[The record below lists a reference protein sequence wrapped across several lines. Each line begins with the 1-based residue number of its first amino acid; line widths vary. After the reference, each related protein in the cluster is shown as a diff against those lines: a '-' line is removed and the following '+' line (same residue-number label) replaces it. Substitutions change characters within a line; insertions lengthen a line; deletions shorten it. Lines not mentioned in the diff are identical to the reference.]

1 MKKYDYIAFDLD
13 GTLTDPEVGLV
24 KGFMYAFDR
33 VGIEYGAPET
43 LRRYIGPPLHRE
55 WKEEYGLT
63 EEETANAIAIFREYY
78 DEIGWAEN
86 KVYDGI
92 VEMLE
97 ALRAAGKTIVLAT
110 SKPENTARRIMA
122 LFGLDKYFDFCGGA
136 STSSTRDKKWEV
148 LRYSLD
154 AVKASD
160 DEKCILIGDRKY
172 DAEGASICGIDSMG
186 VLWGHG
192 TEEEISSAGFTYVA
206 KTPEEVVKLLLATE

>member
-33 VGIEYGAPET
+33 VGIKYGDPKA
-43 LRRYIGPPLHRE
+43 LRRYIGPPLYEE
-55 WKEEYGLT
+55 WKREYGFT
-63 EEETANAIAIFREYY
+63 EEETARAIAIFREYY
-78 DEIGWAEN
+78 DEFGWAEN
-86 KVYDGI
+86 RVYEGI
-92 VEMLE
+92 VELLE
-97 ALRAAGKTIVLAT
+97 ALKAMGKTIVLAT

-148 LRYSLD
+148 LEYSLLSVGATD
-154 AVKASD
+154 KSR
-160 DEKCILIGDRKY
+160 CILIGDRKY
-172 DAEGASICGIDSMG
+172 DAEGASIYGIDSIG

-192 TEEEISSAGFTYVA
+192 SEEEIVSSGFTYVA
-206 KTPEEVVKLLLATE
+206 KTPDDVLNILK